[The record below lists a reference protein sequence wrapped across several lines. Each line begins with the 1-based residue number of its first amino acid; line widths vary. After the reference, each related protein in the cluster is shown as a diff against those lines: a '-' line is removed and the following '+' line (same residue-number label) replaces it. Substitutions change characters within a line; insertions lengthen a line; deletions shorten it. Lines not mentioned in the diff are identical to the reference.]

1 MPQISILSN
10 EIINELI
17 AIMGKNVLREIL
29 QDIRE
34 AKCFSLLADEATD
47 MSNAEQLCIN
57 IQWVDYEL
65 NIYEAPLELIHVPK
79 TDSSTIT
86 TLIKDSLIRFNIP
99 LAQCKGQA
107 YDGASSMSGYIN
119 GVAANIQKAEP
130 SALYVHCLA
139 HCTNLCLQ
147 TAGRQ
152 IGCIRDALDLVMG
165 LSKLIRLSPKRS
177 QSFVSVNATSAF
189 SEFS

>member
-1 MPQISILSN
+1 
-10 EIINELI
+10 
-17 AIMGKNVLREIL
+17 MGKNVLREIL

-86 TLIKDSLIRFNIP
+86 TLRGWVHMSEWLSLSYFFT
-99 LAQCKGQA
+99 LSTAQKKQTHT
-107 YDGASSMSGYIN
+107 
-119 GVAANIQKAEP
+119 IQ
-130 SALYVHCLA
+130 L
-139 HCTNLCLQ
+139 
-147 TAGRQ
+147 R
-152 IGCIRDALDLVMG
+152 
-165 LSKLIRLSPKRS
+165 
-177 QSFVSVNATSAF
+177 
-189 SEFS
+189 